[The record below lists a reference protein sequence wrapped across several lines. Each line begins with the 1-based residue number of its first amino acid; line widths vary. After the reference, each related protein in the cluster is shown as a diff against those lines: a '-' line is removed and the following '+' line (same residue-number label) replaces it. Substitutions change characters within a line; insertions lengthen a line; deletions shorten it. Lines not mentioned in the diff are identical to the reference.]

1 MVHAL
6 QDVHRVLVDGGYM
19 IDLRPVGVEYALE
32 VVAGERVIFVGDAD
46 AAGRAAR
53 DQAANQAAEKIQT
66 MGLFNQ
72 EAHTAFNLYTYWP
85 TPSDY
90 KQYLDERQGS
100 TRLDEDV
107 LAHALD
113 VFKHAGP
120 DARFRA
126 CHSMIISRYRKVS
139 LTD

>member
-32 VVAGERVIFVGDAD
+32 VVTDEHVIPVGDAD

-53 DQAANQAAEKIQT
+53 DEGANQAAEKIQT

-72 EAHTAFNLYTYWP
+72 EAH
-85 TPSDY
+85 
-90 KQYLDERQGS
+90 
-100 TRLDEDV
+100 
-107 LAHALD
+107 
-113 VFKHAGP
+113 
-120 DARFRA
+120 
-126 CHSMIISRYRKVS
+126 ISYFHRS
-139 LTD
+139 SHIQS

>member
-1 MVHAL
+1 MHAL
-6 QDVHRVLVDGGYM
+6 VMRHVGRVV
-19 IDLRPVGVEYALE
+19 DLRPVGVEYALE
-32 VVAGERVIFVGDAD
+32 VVTDEHVIPVGDAD

-53 DQAANQAAEKIQT
+53 DEGANQAAEKIQT

-72 EAHTAFNLYTYWP
+72 EAHMAFNLYTYWP

-100 TRLDEDV
+100 TCLHDDV

-139 LTD
+139 RTD